1 MHKLLH
7 ASALDGVAS
16 DETPWRVS
24 LACLC
29 SSRWPGDPHVRLPHE
44 QWQLFLS
51 TAEVHGHVWQQALL
65 PSFLEM
71 LARDY
76 VSWAKGE
83 RRTTGHLAPK
93 ALRDSVEPAS

>member
-1 MHKLLH
+1 M
-7 ASALDGVAS
+7 G
-16 DETPWRVS
+16 
-24 LACLC
+24 
-29 SSRWPGDPHVRLPHE
+29 
-44 QWQLFLS
+44 
-51 TAEVHGHVWQQALL
+51 QQALL

>member
-1 MHKLLH
+1 MSVQLK
-7 ASALDGVAS
+7 VA
-16 DETPWRVS
+16 WC
-24 LACLC
+24 LACAP
-29 SSRWPGDPHVRLPHE
+29 SSQAVAAVS
-44 QWQLFLS
+44 S
-51 TAEVHGHVWQQALL
+51 TVEVYGHVWQQALL
-65 PSFLEM
+65 PSFLEI